1 MVRVDGSLNFTVH
14 ELEAKRLL
22 KEVHQLLLLNDYVAA
37 VDGLDRAMVELRLMR
52 TAVKSHIKE

>member
-1 MVRVDGSLNFTVH
+1 MVKITDQLDYTPH

-22 KEVHQLLLLNDYVAA
+22 KEVHQLLLLNDFVAA

-52 TAVKSHIKE
+52 TAIKSHIKE

>member
-1 MVRVDGSLNFTVH
+1 MVKITDQLDYTPH

-22 KEVHQLLLLNDYVAA
+22 KEIHQLLLLNDFVAA

-52 TAVKSHIKE
+52 TAIKSHIKE

>member
-1 MVRVDGSLNFTVH
+1 MVRVDSSLDYAGH

-22 KEVHQLLLLNDYVAA
+22 KEVHQLLLLNNFVAA

-52 TAVKSHIKE
+52 TAVKSHTEE

>member
-1 MVRVDGSLNFTVH
+1 MVKITDQLDYAGH

-22 KEVHQLLLLNDYVAA
+22 KEVHQLLLLNDFVSA

>member
-1 MVRVDGSLNFTVH
+1 MVKITDQLDYAPH

-22 KEVHQLLLLNDYVAA
+22 KEVHQLLLLNDFVAA

-52 TAVKSHIKE
+52 TAVKSHIQE